1 MNFNKNCGYQ
11 PTHCLFIAMQ
21 KPTHNKTTM
30 YQPHFQTANTEK
42 MHTSKVDPVLAQF
55 DRLPDS
61 AHIRLHTVTKLFG
74 VSKPTIYR
82 WVREQKFPAP
92 KHFSNR
98 VSSWNVGELRAA
110 LGVSSSIQ
118 R

>member
-1 MNFNKNCGYQ
+1 
-11 PTHCLFIAMQ
+11 MQ
-21 KPTHNKTTM
+21 KPTHTQPTM
-30 YQPHFQTANTEK
+30 SKHHVQPTSTEK
-42 MHTSKVDPVLAQF
+42 MHSSKVDPVLAQF

-82 WVREQKFPAP
+82 WVRDQKFPAP

-98 VSSWNVGELRAA
+98 VSSWNVGELRIA
-110 LGVSSSIQ
+110 LGMPSSH
-118 R
+118 